1 MERKNRT
8 CDDRF
13 LHWKAEY
20 SVNIDAIDRQHQ
32 ILVGFIRQLQEAME
46 EGRGRAFQST
56 LIDNLVA
63 YTQGHFR
70 FEEDLMREQGYEL
83 LAEHIVQHGV
93 LTTQVRTAG
102 EDPSRQHDIERC
114 AHAVSA
120 PLVDRPHYGTRPKIR
135 QVIAHGLLNCSLRRD
150 RPRGLSSCFQ

>member
-93 LTTQVRTAG
+93 LTTQVCELQEKIQAG
-102 EDPSRQHDIERC
+102 STISNAALMLFLRHWLTDHIMEHDQKY
-114 AHAVSA
+114 A
-120 PLVDRPHYGTRPKIR
+120 K
-135 QVIAHGLLNCSLRRD
+135 SLHMA
-150 RPRGLSSCFQ
+150 S